1 MLVRRWHG
9 SCRRCGGCSVRDAPE
24 GLLGGVDVIRT
35 DRGSGGGFYYGAV
48 SRTNQKSEANQSEPE
63 GESLGR
69 RFAPKLPTDFLSA
82 SGLSVYPQRGLCA
95 SPPAT
100 GRSARWVSADLDSRM
115 MTSSNTA
122 HRTPFDTFDTWRR
135 LVSNEKTHDGAANLT
150 HLTHLS
156 TNRRGCTWRR
166 CAGARVLGTHT
177 PFKWCQMRQTRQIRT
192 AVCRFFI
199 CRLRQIGCQFDTSRR
214 LGVAR

>member
-1 MLVRRWHG
+1 MT
-9 SCRRCGGCSVRDAPE
+9 
-24 GLLGGVDVIRT
+24 GVHIYNT
-35 DRGSGGGFYYGAV
+35 AV
-48 SRTNQKSEANQSEPE
+48 SRRQYTKQANQSTCERISQ
-63 GESLGR
+63 GVAIHALSTL
-69 RFAPKLPTDFLSA
+69 DSLSA
-82 SGLSVYPQRGLCA
+82 NRLSVYLQSELSLLSTAAGP
-95 SPPAT
+95 
-100 GRSARWVSADLDSRM
+100 SARWVSADLDSRM

>member
-1 MLVRRWHG
+1 MIRGGDIYYAARSRTKYKLTSNQPATE
-9 SCRRCGGCSVRDAPE
+9 SCRGEPTPLGSLDSVA
-24 GLLGGVDVIRT
+24 
-35 DRGSGGGFYYGAV
+35 
-48 SRTNQKSEANQSEPE
+48 AN
-63 GESLGR
+63 
-69 RFAPKLPTDFLSA
+69 
-82 SGLSVYPQRGLCA
+82 GLSVYAECQLSLSPRA
-95 SPPAT
+95 SGP
-100 GRSARWVSADLDSRM
+100 SARQVSADLEPRM
-115 MTSSNTA
+115 TISSNTA

-135 LVSNEKTHDGAANLT
+135 LVSNEKTHDGVANLT

>member
-1 MLVRRWHG
+1 MTGVHIYYPPG
-9 SCRRCGGCSVRDAPE
+9 SRN
-24 GLLGGVDVIRT
+24 
-35 DRGSGGGFYYGAV
+35 
-48 SRTNQKSEANQSEPE
+48 NQQS
-63 GESLGR
+63 
-69 RFAPKLPTDFLSA
+69 KLPIKQPTRESRRGEPTPLGSLDSLVA
-82 SGLSVYPQRGLCA
+82 IDISVYAQPELRSSSRVAG
-95 SPPAT
+95 S
-100 GRSARWVSADLDSRM
+100 SARWVSADLDSRM